1 MFFRLRKIII
11 FGVLAVLLQMSA
23 FAQEDVSQEKID
35 TIKTQVTQ
43 LLEQNKI
50 LTEEYRA
57 LQNQF
62 SQLEAELK
70 KGREEFQPLE
80 EKANFKTE
88 ILRQMG
94 NDLILKQARRAYV
107 QKETAALKSELYI
120 KELKLQD
127 LEHQKKMLEFEANTK
142 PQ

>member
-1 MFFRLRKIII
+1 MFFRLGKIII

-80 EKANFKTE
+80 EKGKLKTE
-88 ILRQMG
+88 ILRQME
-94 NDLILKQARRAYV
+94 NDLLLKQARRAYV
-107 QKETAALKSELYI
+107 QKEIAALKSELYI
-120 KELKLQD
+120 KDLKLPD

>member
-11 FGVLAVLLQMSA
+11 LGVLAILLQMSA

-43 LLEQNKI
+43 LLEQNKT

-80 EKANFKTE
+80 EKVNLKTE
-88 ILRQMG
+88 ILRQME
-94 NDLILKQARRAYV
+94 NNLLLKQARRAYV

-127 LEHQKKMLEFEANTK
+127 LEHQKKMLEFEGNNK

>member
-1 MFFRLRKIII
+1 M
-11 FGVLAVLLQMSA
+11 
-23 FAQEDVSQEKID
+23 
-35 TIKTQVTQ
+35 
-43 LLEQNKI
+43 LEQNKT

-80 EKANFKTE
+80 EKVNLKTE
-88 ILRQMG
+88 ILRQME
-94 NDLILKQARRAYV
+94 NNLLLKQARRAYV

-127 LEHQKKMLEFEANTK
+127 LEYQKKMLEFEGNTK